1 MILTLLKAQKAKFLG
16 VFSLSLLNSLFE
28 VAGIGGFAF
37 FLQQAASGQ
46 NETALF
52 LGGSTFTIN
61 TFLLPWVCV
70 GIFVLK
76 ALIHLLYYLYLG
88 KLVYGTEL
96 FFNSQFFRYYLNQHD
111 FQDGDSS
118 ELIRRNLLVEI
129 PMFAQNFMQSLL
141 HIISELVLL
150 ASLGTLVLYMFS
162 DYWFELIF
170 GGLIILV
177 LLSLT
182 MFLTRPLQYL
192 GRHRQYYNTLNIRE
206 VSQLANG
213 WKDIK
218 ANKLQDIALSRYD
231 NAVQHYTA
239 YMATMFPLQAAPRVI
254 FEAIIISGLVV
265 GFFYLQNSSQGKE
278 FELARISVFALAALR
293 VYPSLAKLGS
303 LMALLSFSRTS
314 FDTLQTLHHQ
324 MDAQPPK
331 GLIRSHLPHK
341 SGEKTALMIIDFT
354 LAIPNQPAPI
364 YIKKIAVAHGD
375 IVLIKGPNGSG
386 KTTMMDVLS
395 GVSERGVGH
404 LSYGSRNDDA
414 PITMRYCTQA
424 PYYTDRP
431 LINQALFNNL
441 PAEKVRD
448 IMFRSNLFD
457 AQAIEKVMA
466 IENAQNLSGG
476 EKIKIACAEA
486 LSFDCDICF
495 LDEPTSPMD
504 RTAKAQLRDAIVAK
518 AKSGTTFIIVSHDET
533 FSGIEKI
540 IIETEKGV

>member
-96 FFNSQFFRYYLNQHD
+96 FFNSQFFRYYLRQHD

-192 GRHRQYYNTLNIRE
+192 GRHRQY
-206 VSQLANG
+206 
-213 WKDIK
+213 
-218 ANKLQDIALSRYD
+218 
-231 NAVQHYTA
+231 
-239 YMATMFPLQAAPRVI
+239 
-254 FEAIIISGLVV
+254 
-265 GFFYLQNSSQGKE
+265 
-278 FELARISVFALAALR
+278 
-293 VYPSLAKLGS
+293 
-303 LMALLSFSRTS
+303 
-314 FDTLQTLHHQ
+314 
-324 MDAQPPK
+324 
-331 GLIRSHLPHK
+331 
-341 SGEKTALMIIDFT
+341 
-354 LAIPNQPAPI
+354 
-364 YIKKIAVAHGD
+364 
-375 IVLIKGPNGSG
+375 
-386 KTTMMDVLS
+386 
-395 GVSERGVGH
+395 
-404 LSYGSRNDDA
+404 
-414 PITMRYCTQA
+414 
-424 PYYTDRP
+424 
-431 LINQALFNNL
+431 
-441 PAEKVRD
+441 
-448 IMFRSNLFD
+448 
-457 AQAIEKVMA
+457 
-466 IENAQNLSGG
+466 
-476 EKIKIACAEA
+476 
-486 LSFDCDICF
+486 
-495 LDEPTSPMD
+495 
-504 RTAKAQLRDAIVAK
+504 
-518 AKSGTTFIIVSHDET
+518 
-533 FSGIEKI
+533 
-540 IIETEKGV
+540 